1 MPTVQEALA
10 QLAGVDKWSRDE
22 KPAFSVNFFAMRPRV
37 RKEPKG
43 TVLIISPFNYPVW
56 LTLGPLV
63 SALSSPFLCRA
74 RELSC
79 RGTFFFCRRERWR
92 RGTRRC

>member
-10 QLAGVDKWSRDE
+10 QLAGVDKWARDE

-43 TVLIISPFNYPVW
+43 TVLIISPYNYPVW

-63 SALSSPFLCRA
+63 RAPPASARLWMS
-74 RELSC
+74 
-79 RGTFFFCRRERWR
+79 
-92 RGTRRC
+92 